1 MKLLRFMG
9 INVKKL
15 FTIAASVVL
24 AGCVAQS
31 QMYINSNRHTVR
43 CASSGFG
50 VSGMI
55 ASGINMGN
63 CSSDY
68 ANLGYLPLEEAG
80 VTGINFL
87 KANDPLVINKVVAG
101 SPAAKANIVAG
112 DTIISING
120 EKPANAGEAIKML
133 FGRAGSTITLVLKG
147 TPAPRTV
154 DLTLVPYPS
163 LYGAQQAAPK

>member
-1 MKLLRFMG
+1 MNTLCKL
-9 INVKKL
+9 
-15 FTIAASVVL
+15 AVVSL
-24 AGCVAQS
+24 LSGCVAQS
-31 QMYINSNRHTVR
+31 QVYINPARHTVR
-43 CASSGFG
+43 CSSSGWG
-50 VSGMI
+50 VSGVI

-63 CSSDY
+63 CSTDY

-112 DTIISING
+112 DTIVSING

-163 LYGAQQAAPK
+163 LYGTQQAQK